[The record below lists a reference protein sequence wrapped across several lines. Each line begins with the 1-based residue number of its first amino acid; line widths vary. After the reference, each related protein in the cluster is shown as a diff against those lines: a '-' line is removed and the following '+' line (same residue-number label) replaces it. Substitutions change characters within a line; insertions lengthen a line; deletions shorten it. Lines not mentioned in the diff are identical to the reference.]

1 MIETVRYVIMESEKQ
16 RSRGRESVREEAVA
30 PCAHEG
36 NELVN

>member
-1 MIETVRYVIMESEKQ
+1 MESEK
-16 RSRGRESVREEAVA
+16 RISRGRESVREEAVA

>member
-1 MIETVRYVIMESEKQ
+1 MIETERYAIMESEKQ
-16 RSRGRESVREEAVA
+16 RSRRESVREEAVA